1 MQSDAVTASPVVAP
15 APSGEQT
22 PPSVVAPAAPAVT
35 PETPQTPSA
44 TVPAT
49 ASVDSIHPAWLG
61 CVLADSVDPKG
72 ARISQI
78 YRGHPADS
86 AGLKVGDVI
95 TRIDKTT
102 VTSMADVASL
112 IEDLAIASTVEIAVM
127 RGGAEVTLRVTQ
139 AEPPCSA
146 L

>member
-1 MQSDAVTASPVVAP
+1 MPI
-15 APSGEQT
+15 PSVEQT
-22 PPSVVAPAAPAVT
+22 PPAVVAPAAPSVT
-35 PETPQTPSA
+35 PETAQTPST

-49 ASVDSIHPAWLG
+49 SSVDSIHPAWLG
-61 CVLADSVDPKG
+61 CVLADSVDPRG

-86 AGLKVGDVI
+86 AGLKAGDVI

-102 VTSMADVASL
+102 VASVGDVASL
-112 IEDLAIASTVEIAVM
+112 IEDLAVASTVEIAVV
-127 RGGAEVTLRVTQ
+127 RGGAEVTLRVTL
-139 AEPPCSA
+139 AERPWRA